1 WPYLH
6 NPVCRAR
13 TPGGPVH
20 GVIEV
25 AALQHERAAD
35 LFTRLV
41 ERSIADHAPAVT
53 NLDGP
58 GHRRRAEPRSVLQDS
73 SLRGLL
79 EIGDVVRLDP
89 RPVELT
95 IPGLVPVDQDSVLHP
110 ALPSS
115 AYSISHD
122 ASHVGACQ
130 PSRSKSLRGPARNLR
145 TGPAAATSA

>member
-1 WPYLH
+1 RITVQKHDRVTSTDFHIRHPATVDRHAMFAGGFRGAHVVLQSGRGDASAGQQWPYLH
-6 NPVCRAR
+6 TPVCRAR

-79 EIGDVVRLDP
+79 
-89 RPVELT
+89 
-95 IPGLVPVDQDSVLHP
+95 
-110 ALPSS
+110 
-115 AYSISHD
+115 
-122 ASHVGACQ
+122 
-130 PSRSKSLRGPARNLR
+130 
-145 TGPAAATSA
+145 